1 MTAKK
6 RDCNISVKIKVLT
19 FKIKL
24 NGRFF
29 KFSKIFKIHKI
40 RILDFAI
47 GYGRR
52 EGEGKGG
59 RKEKGEGICRTN
71 VKLLPT
77 RLYGTELVVQR
88 GVLYDSIRVVVKVVM
103 CSRGGG

>member
-1 MTAKK
+1 MGVFL
-6 RDCNISVKIKVLT
+6 NSVKFLKFIKS
-19 FKIKL
+19 
-24 NGRFF
+24 G
-29 KFSKIFKIHKI
+29 FS
-40 RILDFAI
+40 ILDFAI

-77 RLYGTELVVQR
+77 RL
-88 GVLYDSIRVVVKVVM
+88 
-103 CSRGGG
+103 